1 MRTTYMLPSNER
13 PGVIFMTS
21 IIMKFFTL
29 EDLLLSDLQL
39 YAKYLNHTDREDWP
53 VIVTS
58 RAYVLTVL
66 ALRTYIYRR
75 LAHERV

>member
-1 MRTTYMLPSNER
+1 MRTTYMLPSNQR

-29 EDLLLSDLQL
+29 EDLLLSDFQL
-39 YAKYLNHTDREDWP
+39 YAKYLNHTDCEDWP
-53 VIVTS
+53 RLITTRS
-58 RAYVLTVL
+58 YVLTVL
-66 ALRTYIYRR
+66 ALRTFIYRR